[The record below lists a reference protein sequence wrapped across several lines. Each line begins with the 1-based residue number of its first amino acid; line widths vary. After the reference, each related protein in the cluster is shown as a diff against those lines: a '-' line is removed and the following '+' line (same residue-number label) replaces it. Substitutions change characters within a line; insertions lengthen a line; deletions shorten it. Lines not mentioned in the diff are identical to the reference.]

1 MYNNNEYLEQ
11 AEKVSDYAKH
21 RAEMKR
27 IKKCADMAFWINVP
41 IIAAELS
48 GVLLSLISFDIA
60 NFGIASLFTAF
71 LIAFLTFMATYKKSK
86 IASFTILA
94 LYIMISAQFVLLAVL
109 TVPAIVIYTVF
120 IKSLFD
126 EDKLKKLEGYPLFD
140 EKINTY
146 NLLYGTESVD
156 FTSMTYD
163 NPEKDN
169 IDTISFDNSYIDK
182 SNSSVNC
189 EMEELSLPDIRGD

>member
-1 MYNNNEYLEQ
+1 
-11 AEKVSDYAKH
+11 
-21 RAEMKR
+21 MKR
-27 IKKCADMAFWINVP
+27 IKKCADMAFWANIP
-41 IIAAELS
+41 IFLAEIA
-48 GVLLSLISFDIA
+48 GLLTSLISFDAA
-60 NFGIASLFTAF
+60 NFGFDSLFCAV

-86 IASFTILA
+86 IASFAMLA

-156 FTSMTYD
+156 FTSITYD

-169 IDTISFDNSYIDK
+169 IDTISSDNSYIDK